1 MFFSFQSREQVTLA
15 DSESLVECT
24 LDHFFLFAKNTLVQ
38 IYKESIMSFTSQ
50 ELYKAFVSNNNFM
63 TKAAAPDGF
72 AESLLQVDSII
83 YQKTGITAPS
93 DPMNAVPMLRNIAN
107 ALLQWFTIGMQGN
120 IEEFEYKRRKDLFE
134 WAITTLNAI
143 QNGDENIYDDAGNIV
158 SAAKI
163 PTPSF
168 ESNQR
173 ITMTL

>member
-1 MFFSFQSREQVTLA
+1 
-15 DSESLVECT
+15 
-24 LDHFFLFAKNTLVQ
+24 
-38 IYKESIMSFTSQ
+38 
-50 ELYKAFVSNNNFM
+50 M